1 MDRFWTVWKGKLALR
16 QTSLQQ
22 FAESDTRIL
31 ELLQAGPN
39 QAAKPGMTV
48 RDFSALGLPFCGPNN
63 KECSILES
71 MLGSPFF
78 WGTTM

>member
-1 MDRFWTVWKGKLALR
+1 MDKLALR
-16 QTSLQQ
+16 LTSLQQ

-39 QAAKPGMTV
+39 QAAKGRMTM
-48 RDFSALGLPFCGPNN
+48 RDFSALGLPFCGPKN

-71 MLGSPFF
+71 ILGCPFF
-78 WGTTM
+78 PGEATM